1 MLKTWLYGERTKL
14 LKHRIGHFVSIYFSI
29 QFFSQSS
36 LSSTHDTYIEKFE
49 VENGGVCG
57 AMIKRQHEITKAEA
71 LKRKYAGGKFPMINY
86 QTNKSE
92 YMYVAVLLFYQ
103 F

>member
-1 MLKTWLYGERTKL
+1 
-14 LKHRIGHFVSIYFSI
+14 
-29 QFFSQSS
+29 
-36 LSSTHDTYIEKFE
+36 
-49 VENGGVCG
+49 
-57 AMIKRQHEITKAEA
+57 MIKRQHEITKAEA
-71 LKRKYAGGKFPMINY
+71 LKRKYAEGEFPMMNY